1 MPRTPPSDYGVYL
14 LNRGFE
20 DRNAL
25 YVVCLQSFVLQRL
38 ETVVVA
44 PIYHALNGGQVISRL
59 NLGVKLDCDPGT
71 NLVLTISEMAG
82 IARRD
87 LGERVDSLWGDGDR
101 ILGAIE
107 LVFTGMG

>member
-1 MPRTPPSDYGVYL
+1 MLRTPPSDYAVHL
-14 LNRGFE
+14 VNRGFE
-20 DRNAL
+20 DRNAP

-38 ETVVVA
+38 DTVVVA
-44 PIYHALNGGQVISRL
+44 PIYHALNGGQVIGQL
-59 NLGVKLDCDPGT
+59 NLRVDLDCDPGA